1 MTSSFFFQQRL
12 LFSLLLLAIF
22 VVCASL
28 ADLVPGVSD
37 SELIA
42 KVRHEMGGE
51 DNKLSDGDILEH
63 LRQRIE
69 EHSGDKEELYAE
81 IRKDLEAFST
91 AASGDEDEED
101 SGEEDSGEVSIQ
113 VHVHEHVF

>member
-1 MTSSFFFQQRL
+1 MASCFIFQQRL
-12 LFSLLLLAIF
+12 LFSLLLLVILI
-22 VVCASL
+22 VYTSL
-28 ADLVPGVSD
+28 ADLVPGVSN

-51 DNKLSDGDILEH
+51 DNKLSDGEILEH

-81 IRKDLEAFST
+81 IKKDLDAFST
-91 AASGDEDEED
+91 AASEDEDE
-101 SGEEDSGEVSIQ
+101 GDSGEVNL
-113 VHVHEHVF
+113 